1 MSTTRNFN
9 VTVNGQSYAVAVEEI
24 STGTTTP
31 TATTPAPT
39 ASPTPAPASAPA
51 PAPAPAAGDGTPL
64 RAPMPG
70 TILKIVADAGSTVKQ
85 GDVVMILEAMK
96 MENDI
101 VAPCDGKVTSLLI
114 QSGQS
119 VETNQLLATIG

>member
-1 MSTTRNFN
+1 MATTRNFN
-9 VTVNGQSYAVAVEEI
+9 VTVNGQSYTVAVEEL
-24 STGTTTP
+24 GNGVAP
-31 TATTPAPT
+31 ATAPSVVAPT
-39 ASPTPAPASAPA
+39 PTPAAPA
-51 PAPAPAAGDGTPL
+51 PAPVAGDGTPL

-70 TILKIVADAGSTVKQ
+70 TILKILADAGSTVKQ

-101 VAPCDGKVTSLLI
+101 VAPCDGTVQTVLI
-114 QSGQS
+114 QSGQA

>member
-1 MSTTRNFN
+1 MATTRNFH
-9 VTVNGQSYAVAVEEI
+9 VTVNGHSYAVAVEELG
-24 STGTTTP
+24 SAAATTQATASQAPAATP
-31 TATTPAPT
+31 TPAPT
-39 ASPTPAPASAPA
+39 AAPA
-51 PAPAPAAGDGTPL
+51 PTSAAVDGTPL

-101 VAPCDGKVTSLLI
+101 VAPCDGTVKSVLI
-114 QSGQS
+114 ASGQS
-119 VETNQLLATIG
+119 VETNQVLATIG